1 MEGMG
6 TIFWGV
12 IPFGDFSC
20 GRDEMVVEHFF
31 FFFFFYIEIS
41 VFVMAGR

>member
-6 TIFWGV
+6 IIFWGV

-31 FFFFFYIEIS
+31 SIEIS